1 MTSRLISP
9 DLTPSERARMGVQ
22 EVEDRLE
29 RIAKALTDANV
40 PFALI
45 GGQAVRMWVGRID
58 KGVMRNT
65 KDVDILL
72 DRKDLPQATAAAEA
86 VGMEY
91 LRTYGVD
98 MFVDKAE
105 PLPSESVHIVWA
117 NEKLR
122 ESDAVP
128 APPIEA
134 RQLFEPERPVVELES
149 LVRMKLVAYRLHDRT
164 HVRDLIHVK
173 LIDETLIER
182 LPPELA
188 GRLREVFEEYRRE
201 DINRPG

>member
-29 RIAKALTDANV
+29 RIAKALTTANV

-45 GGQAVRMWVGRID
+45 GGQAVRLWVGRID

-72 DRKDLPQATAAAEA
+72 DRKDLPQATLAAET

-122 ESDAVP
+122 ASDLAP

-134 RQLFEPERPVVELES
+134 RQLLQPERPVVELES

-164 HVRDLIHVK
+164 HIRDMIHVK
-173 LIDETLIER
+173 LIDESLIDR
-182 LPPELA
+182 LPHELA
-188 GRLREVFEEYRRE
+188 VRLRAVFEEYRLE
-201 DINRPG
+201 DIDRPG